1 MTPDDNSTSPPWLHN
16 PGVDVAAEKDDPNSN
31 PAHDDE
37 QTDDAAISGEA
48 TATSGEATA
57 ISGEATATSDEATA
71 TSAEADVPTP
81 DAETVDP
88 ESADEPEQAAGI
100 LPPVPDSIEQTTF
113 APQFGQEQFGPFS
126 PPPGGPPGSFAPG
139 GQFPP
144 NQGFPPGG
152 FPPPEHGGPFAP
164 GQGFPSGGFA
174 PPEHGGPF
182 APPGEQG
189 QFPPPGEQSYFPP
202 PGEQGQFAPPGG
214 PNEQGYFPPPGGPNE
229 QGYYPPPGGPDG
241 PGYFAPPGEQGGFP
255 PPGGPGEQG
264 HFPPSGGNPAE
275 QGYFSRPG
283 EPGRFAPPG
292 DPGQF
297 GPSGGSGEGGYLPP
311 SGGPA
316 DSGRFPPPAGQY
328 PADATE
334 KYSAAPGDS
343 NSFAP
348 ASYGEMRQETPYGEV
363 RQEIGADGMVRRVFD
378 EEQSAPSAQEQP
390 GGAGEQ
396 FSWAPPPL
404 PPQPAAPPQPYQQ
417 PQPSRDN
424 WQGGPPQ
431 SQPPTGFHQPPQLP
445 GPPGQSMNEL
455 NLLKRARRSP
465 RSGWRKAVHKVTGG
479 TINPGE
485 SPADII
491 QRELVER
498 VNQPVRGDYRIAIL
512 SLKGGV
518 GKTTTTVGLGSTFA
532 SSRGDRVI
540 AIDANP
546 DLGTLAHRVPRQTRS
561 TVRNLLEDQHIS
573 RYSDVRA
580 HTSQAPS
587 RLEVLASEQDPAVS
601 EAFSEADYRRAINI
615 LQQFYN
621 IILTDCGTGLMHSA
635 MKGVLDLAS
644 SLILVTSPA
653 IDGARSASATLDWL
667 EHHGYGKLVERTVVV
682 VNASR
687 RGASTVDL
695 DQLRKLFLDRT
706 RAVQVVPFDDH
717 LAEGAEI
724 DLELVGKPTRTAL
737 LELAAMVADDF
748 GYHVPQPPFPGPH
761 TQYSGPQGQY
771 PGPQGGYQQA
781 QYPGSQ
787 NPYPGQDPYP
797 SFDRYQG

>member
-1 MTPDDNSTSPPWLHN
+1 M
-16 PGVDVAAEKDDPNSN
+16 
-31 PAHDDE
+31 
-37 QTDDAAISGEA
+37 
-48 TATSGEATA
+48 
-57 ISGEATATSDEATA
+57 
-71 TSAEADVPTP
+71 
-81 DAETVDP
+81 
-88 ESADEPEQAAGI
+88 PEQ
-100 LPPVPDSIEQTTF
+100 
-113 APQFGQEQFGPFS
+113 
-126 PPPGGPPGSFAPG
+126 
-139 GQFPP
+139 
-144 NQGFPPGG
+144 
-152 FPPPEHGGPFAP
+152 
-164 GQGFPSGGFA
+164 
-174 PPEHGGPF
+174 GGPF

-189 QFPPPGEQSYFPP
+189 QFAPPGEGQFPPPGEHGQFAPAGEQGQFTPPGEQGQFAAPGEQGQFLPPGDQFPSPGERGQFPP
-202 PGEQGQFAPPGG
+202 PGEQGQFSQPPTGQY
-214 PNEQGYFPPPGGPNE
+214 PSPSAEPTEQYGSG
-229 QGYYPPPGGPDG
+229 
-241 PGYFAPPGEQGGFP
+241 
-255 PPGGPGEQG
+255 PGGPG
-264 HFPPSGGNPAE
+264 
-275 QGYFSRPG
+275 
-283 EPGRFAPPG
+283 
-292 DPGQF
+292 DP
-297 GPSGGSGEGGYLPP
+297 
-311 SGGPA
+311 
-316 DSGRFPPPAGQY
+316 
-328 PADATE
+328 
-334 KYSAAPGDS
+334 
-343 NSFAP
+343 NSFAS
-348 ASYGEMRQETPYGEV
+348 APYGEV
-363 RQEIGADGMVRRVFD
+363 RQETAYGEIRQEIGADGMVRRVFD
-378 EEQSAPSAQEQP
+378 EDQPPSPPPGPEQSGGGSEQY
-390 GGAGEQ
+390 
-396 FSWAPPPL
+396 SWAPPPL
-404 PPQPAAPPQPYQQ
+404 PPQQPPRPPQPSYQQ
-417 PQPSRDN
+417 PPQPQSHDN

-431 SQPPTGFHQPPQLP
+431 QLPAGFQSQHP
-445 GPPGQSMNEL
+445 GPPGRPGQSIGDL
-455 NLLKRARRSP
+455 NLLKRQRRAP

-479 TINPGE
+479 AINPGE
-485 SPADII
+485 APADVI
-491 QRELVER
+491 QRELVDR
-498 VNQPVRGDYRIAIL
+498 VNEPVRGDYRIAIL

-601 EAFSEADYRRAINI
+601 EAFSEADYRRAIGI

-761 TQYSGPQGQY
+761 TQYSGPQQGGY
-771 PGPQGGYQQA
+771 PSSRGPQGGY
-781 QYPGSQ
+781 PGS
-787 NPYPGQDPYP
+787 YPGQDPYP
-797 SFDRYQG
+797 SHDRYPGPQGY

>member
-1 MTPDDNSTSPPWLHN
+1 MTPNDNSTSPPWLQN
-16 PGVDVAAEKDDPNSN
+16 PGVDVAAEKDDPNSQ
-31 PAHDDE
+31 PAHDE
-37 QTDDAAISGEA
+37 QADDDA
-48 TATSGEATA
+48 
-57 ISGEATATSDEATA
+57 A
-71 TSAEADVPTP
+71 TSAEAEAPTP
-81 DAETVDP
+81 DAESAES

-100 LPPVPDSIEQTTF
+100 FPPVPDSIEQTTF
-113 APQFGQEQFGPFS
+113 QPQFAQEQFGPFS
-126 PPPGGPPGSFAPG
+126 PPPGGPQGSFAPG
-139 GQFPP
+139 GQYPP
-144 NQGFPPGG
+144 GQGFPPGG

-164 GQGFPSGGFA
+164 
-174 PPEHGGPF
+174 
-182 APPGEQG
+182 PGEQG
-189 QFPPPGEQSYFPP
+189 HFPP
-202 PGEQGQFAPPGG
+202 PGEQGYFPPPGG
-214 PNEQGYFPPPGGPNE
+214 PNEQGYFPPPGGPND
-229 QGYYPPPGGPDG
+229 QGYFAPPGGPNDQSFPPPGGPNEQ
-241 PGYFAPPGEQGGFP
+241 GYFAPPGEQGGFP

-264 HFPPSGGNPAE
+264 HFPPPGLNPAE

-283 EPGRFAPPG
+283 EPG
-292 DPGQF
+292 QF
-297 GPSGGSGEGGYLPP
+297 GPSGGAGDRGYFPP
-311 SGGPA
+311 SGGPG
-316 DSGRFPPPAGQY
+316 DSGQFPPPTGQY
-328 PADATE
+328 PAAADATE
-334 KYSAAPGDS
+334 KYSAAPGGPGDS
-343 NSFAP
+343 SFAQS
-348 ASYGEMRQETPYGEV
+348 SYGEMRQETPYGEV

-378 EEQSAPSAQEQP
+378 EEQSAPSAPEQP

-404 PPQPAAPPQPYQQ
+404 PPQPAALPQPYQQQ

-424 WQGGPPQ
+424 WQGGPPPQ

-485 SPADII
+485 SPADVV

-748 GYHVPQPPFPGPH
+748 GYHVPQPPFPGPN

-771 PGPQGGYQQA
+771 PGAQGGYQQA
-781 QYPGSQ
+781 QYPGPQTS
-787 NPYPGQDPYP
+787 YPGQDPYP